1 MGVLESGTPTRLSIC
16 VLISHLV
23 KVARLHEIDIIVL
36 VVFCSAPVVPTN
48 ARISNQSWTNINSIY
63 LEGTNITFLC
73 DNGSQTLLTSTCY
86 TNGNWSPSPS
96 KLDCS
101 HTGIQL

>member
-1 MGVLESGTPTRLSIC
+1 MGVLESGTPTRLAIC

-23 KVARLHEIDIIVL
+23 KVARLHEIIIVL

-48 ARISNQSWTNINSIY
+48 ARISNQSNINGIY

-86 TNGNWSPSPS
+86 INRNWSPSPS